1 MLAWSGFRRGS
12 GLARATAQHGSD
24 FSNLSL
30 NALLP
35 GLEANKGCLKDG
47 VLECAHVAKKRV
59 YTGSGLRGWPRWLTS
74 SITSSL

>member
-1 MLAWSGFRRGS
+1 
-12 GLARATAQHGSD
+12 
-24 FSNLSL
+24 
-30 NALLP
+30 
-35 GLEANKGCLKDG
+35 